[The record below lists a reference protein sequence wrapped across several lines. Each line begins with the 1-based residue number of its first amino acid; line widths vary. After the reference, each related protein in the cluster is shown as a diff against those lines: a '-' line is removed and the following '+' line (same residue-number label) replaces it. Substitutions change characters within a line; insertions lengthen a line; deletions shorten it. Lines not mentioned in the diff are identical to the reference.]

1 MRNDEDFAAYVRAR
15 WAAMVRSLVLLGC
28 APHEAEDVAQTAL
41 ARCYTSWDRV
51 QRASDVDAYV
61 YRTLLNTWASSRRR
75 RWWGERPTE
84 EVPNDASA
92 DGAATSD
99 LRLTLVCALTDL
111 STEHRQVLV
120 LRYVADLS
128 EAQVAAALGIPA
140 GTVKSRIARA
150 IARIDTEELRK
161 ATS

>member
-1 MRNDEDFAAYVRAR
+1 MRDDKPFAAYVRAR
-15 WAAMVRSLVLLGC
+15 WAPMVRSLALLGC
-28 APHEAEDVAQTAL
+28 APHEAEDVVQTAL
-41 ARCYTSWDRV
+41 ARCYTAWDRV
-51 QRASDVDAYV
+51 QRAGDVDAYV

-75 RWWGERPTE
+75 RWWGEQPTE
-84 EVPNDASA
+84 EVPDEASP
-92 DGAATSD
+92 DSTVRSD
-99 LRLTLVCALTDL
+99 LRLTLARALADL

-128 EAQVAAALGIPA
+128 EAQVAAALGISA

-150 IARIDTEELRK
+150 IARIDTEDLRE